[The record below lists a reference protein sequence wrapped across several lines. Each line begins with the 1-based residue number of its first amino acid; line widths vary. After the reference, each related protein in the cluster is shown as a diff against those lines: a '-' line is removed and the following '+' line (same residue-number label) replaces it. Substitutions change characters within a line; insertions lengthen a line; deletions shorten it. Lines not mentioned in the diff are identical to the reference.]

1 MNVGRWWNADL
12 RFKVVAA
19 SLKKRRRGHMRF
31 VTPPSLSL
39 LTFAGFV
46 LIGVGSHKV
55 VIWVCVGFAL
65 GSVVYMAAKKRRDT
79 DV

>member
-1 MNVGRWWNADL
+1 
-12 RFKVVAA
+12 
-19 SLKKRRRGHMRF
+19 MRF
-31 VTPPSLSL
+31 VTPPILAL

-55 VIWVCVGFAL
+55 AIWVCVGIAL
-65 GSVVYMAAKKRRDT
+65 GGVVYMAAKKRRDT